1 MIHSQSTTD
10 STSRLITVALWM
22 SGALVSFAAMA
33 VAVREASDT
42 MQSFEILFF
51 RSLIGLV
58 IVLILVLRRGPGSVR
73 TRRPGLQI
81 FRNLVHFG
89 GQFGWVYGIALLP
102 LAEVTA
108 IEFTTPVWTAILAVL
123 FLGEKMN
130 RGRVVAIALGLS
142 GILVI
147 LRPGVEIVQLTAL
160 IVLAS
165 AICYASTHI
174 LTKKLTETDSPLAIL
189 FYMTLVQLPLGL
201 VPALSAWVPPTIAD
215 APWLVTLGVSALTAH
230 YCLARALRL
239 ADATIAVPMDFL
251 RLPLVA
257 FVGFLLYAEEFEVAL
272 LAGAVLIFAG
282 NYYNIRRESRVV
294 EPERDAALDR

>member
-1 MIHSQSTTD
+1 M
-10 STSRLITVALWM
+10 SRLITVALWM
-22 SGALVSFAAMA
+22 SGTLVSFALMA
-33 VAVREASDT
+33 VAVRELSDT

-51 RSLIGLV
+51 RSLVGLV

-73 TRRPGLQI
+73 TSRPGLQI
-81 FRNLVHFG
+81 IRNVVHFG
-89 GQFGWVYGIALLP
+89 GQLGWVYGIALLP

-123 FLGEKMN
+123 FLGEKLN
-130 RGRVVAIALGLS
+130 RGRVVAIVLGLS

-147 LRPGVEIVQLTAL
+147 LRPGIEIVQLAAL

-165 AICYASTHI
+165 AICFASTHI
-174 LTKKLTETDSPLAIL
+174 FTKKLTVTDTPLAIL
-189 FYMTLVQLPLGL
+189 FYMTVVQLPLGL
-201 VPALSAWVPPTIAD
+201 VPALTGWVPPTLAD
-215 APWLVTLGVSALTAH
+215 APWLVALGASALTAH
-230 YCLARALRL
+230 YCLARAFRL

-257 FVGFLLYAEEFEVAL
+257 FVGFLLYAEEFEVAV

-282 NYYNIRRESRVV
+282 NYYNIRRASRAVGL
-294 EPERDAALDR
+294 ERDATPD